1 MKKAFYSSLFI
12 HLVVFIFISI
22 TLPEIKT
29 KEIDYISVEII
40 HEKIKKLE
48 KIKEVEEVEKIKEIK
63 NIIEVKEVKNIEIN
77 PAPPKEKPNILP
89 KIEESIKIT
98 EKIDIKPKVPI
109 KKPEIKINNEKV
121 KKPEIKINNEKIKKV
136 DNIDKSVNN
145 DDFFDDMLKNLAENQ
160 PNPVKPKQEIKA
172 KTITKSARTNE
183 DKIIITNSIV
193 NSIWKQI
200 IDNYTI
206 PPAQDLMVNKIIV
219 QLRIHLRQDGSI
231 SKIIV
236 KETSLKKAKSDP
248 SYLPYVEAAQRA
260 IRKVG
265 KFKKLP
271 QKDYDLWDIID
282 INFTPFKT

>member
-63 NIIEVKEVKNIEIN
+63 KIIKVKEVKNIEIN
-77 PAPPKEKPNILP
+77 PAPPQKKPNILP
-89 KIEESIKIT
+89 KISESIKIA
-98 EKIDIKPKVPI
+98 EKIDIKPKIPI
-109 KKPEIKINNEKV
+109 KKPEIKIKNKIV
-121 KKPEIKINNEKIKKV
+121 KKINNANKTK
-136 DNIDKSVNN
+136 NN
-145 DDFFDDMLKNLAENQ
+145 DDIFDDMLKNLTEYQ
-160 PNPVKPKQEIKA
+160 PNPVKPKQEIKTE
-172 KTITKSARTNE
+172 TITKPDRTNE
-183 DKIIITNSIV
+183 EKNIIKKYIA

-200 IDNYTI
+200 YDNYTI
-206 PPAQDLMVNKIIV
+206 PPAQDLMVNEIIV
-219 QLRIHLRQDGSI
+219 QLRIDLRQDGSI